1 MSVPQRTVQN
11 NKQRQFIT
19 SLHSHEFW
27 SSHDAVREPFIFYYV
42 IIEPLVPIISYYNIT
57 FFSSRYVV
65 VHILV
70 VIRRTF
76 FSSCYIIDVLFISSY
91 KCISL

>member
-19 SLHSHEFW
+19 SLRSHEFW

-65 VHILV
+65 FILLYICIYFLFYYYVCELVSNLV
-70 VIRRTF
+70 V
-76 FSSCYIIDVLFISSY
+76 
-91 KCISL
+91 